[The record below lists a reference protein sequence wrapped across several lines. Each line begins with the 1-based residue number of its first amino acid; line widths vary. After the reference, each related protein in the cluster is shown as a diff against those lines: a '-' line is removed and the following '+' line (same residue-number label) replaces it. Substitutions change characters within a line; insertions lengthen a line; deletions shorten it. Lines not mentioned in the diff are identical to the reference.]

1 MASRADRL
9 LRGSDTPLSASFLE
23 LFFDLA
29 FVLAL
34 SQLAGHLLHDLTL
47 VGALR
52 TALLLTGVW
61 WIWVPTTWFAD
72 WYDPESRAV
81 RWLLVS
87 AALGS
92 LLAGVAIPQA
102 LDGRGLLFAGAYV
115 SVHIARGVVTTFA
128 LRGHPRQTRTVRILC
143 WFSVSAVPWLV
154 GGLLPEWRVPLW
166 LLALAIDLIGPRLG
180 WPTPLMGRTSQQELH
195 LAGEHFAERYQ
206 QIMIIAL
213 GELVLVAGL
222 SYARTDLNLSSTVA
236 FLLVFAAAVL
246 IGLLYVTPAGQR
258 LDPVIEHADPSRLGV
273 VTGYLHLLMV
283 AGLVVTAVGAELSIA
298 HPLRTGDTTAVVVI
312 LSGPTLF
319 LVGRILFSAA
329 IHRRLSW
336 PRVAAL
342 FVLAVAAGVL
352 RLPLLAVSAVA
363 PRWCSWWSSWTTRAS
378 APTTGNLARSRE
390 A

>member
-1 MASRADRL
+1 MASRPERL
-9 LRGSDTPLSASFLE
+9 LRGSDSPLSASFLE

-34 SQLAGHLLHDLTL
+34 SQLAGHLLHDLNL

-52 TALLLTGVW
+52 TALLLAAVW
-61 WIWVPTTWFAD
+61 WIWVTTTWFAD
-72 WYDPESRAV
+72 WYDPESPWV
-81 RWLLVS
+81 RWLLVG

-115 SVHIARGVVTTFA
+115 AVHIARGTVTAFA
-128 LRGHPRQTRTVRILC
+128 LRGHPRQKRAVRILC

-154 GGLLPEWRVPLW
+154 GGFLPEWRVPLW
-166 LLALAIDLIGPRLG
+166 LLALAIDFTGPRLG
-180 WPTPLMGRTSQQELH
+180 WPTPRLGRTNRQELR
-195 LAGEHFAERYQ
+195 LVGQHFAERYQ

-222 SYARTDLNLSSTVA
+222 SYAGTHLDLPQTAA
-236 FLLVFAAAVL
+236 FLLVFATAVL
-246 IGLLYVTPAGQR
+246 TGLLYVTPAGQR
-258 LDPVIEHADPSRLGV
+258 LGPAIEQADPSRLGV
-273 VTGYLHLLMV
+273 VTGYLHLVMI

-298 HPLRTGDTTAVVVI
+298 HPTKAADMTAAAVI
-312 LSGPTLF
+312 LGGPLLF
-319 LVGRILFSAA
+319 LVGRILMSLA

-336 PRVAAL
+336 PRVVALLALVVGAA
-342 FVLAVAAGVL
+342 VL

-363 PRWCSWWSSWTTRAS
+363 
-378 APTTGNLARSRE
+378 TGVVLTVVVLDHAGILSYHRIRNAD
-390 A
+390 

>member
-1 MASRADRL
+1 MASRPQRL
-9 LRGSDTPLSASFLE
+9 LRGDDSSLNASFLE

-61 WIWVPTTWFAD
+61 WIWVTTTWFAD
-72 WYDPESRAV
+72 WYDPASPSV
-81 RWLLVS
+81 RWLLIG

-92 LLAGVAIPQA
+92 LLAGVAIPHA

-115 SVHIARGVVTTFA
+115 AVHIARGVVTVFA
-128 LRGHPRQTRTVRILC
+128 LRGHPRQRRALRILC
-143 WFSVSAVPWLV
+143 WFSVSAVPWLA
-154 GGLLPEWRVPLW
+154 GGFLPAWRVPLW
-166 LLALAIDLIGPRLG
+166 LAALAIDLTGPRLG
-180 WPTPLMGRTSQQELH
+180 WPTPRMGRTGRQELH

-222 SYARTDLNLSSTVA
+222 SYAGTQLDPPQTAA
-236 FLLVFAAAVL
+236 FLLVFATAVL

-258 LDPVIEHADPSRLGV
+258 LGPAIEHADPTRLGV
-273 VTGYLHLLMV
+273 ITGYLHLVMI

-298 HPLRTGDTTAVVVI
+298 HPTKTGDTTAVVVV
-312 LSGPTLF
+312 LGGPMLF
-319 LVGRILFSAA
+319 LAGRILFSLA

-336 PRVAAL
+336 ARVVAL
-342 FVLAVAAGVL
+342 LVLAGAAAVV
-352 RLPLLAVSAVA
+352 RLPLLAVTGVA
-363 PRWCSWWSSWTTRAS
+363 
-378 APTTGNLARSRE
+378 TGVVLLVVVLDHAGVLSYRRGSG

>member
-1 MASRADRL
+1 MASRPERL
-9 LRGSDTPLSASFLE
+9 LRGGDSPLSASFLE

-34 SQLAGHLLHDLTL
+34 SQLATHLLHDLS
-47 VGALR
+47 VAGALR

-61 WIWVPTTWFAD
+61 WIWVTTTWFAD
-72 WYDPESRAV
+72 WYDPESPAV
-81 RWLLVS
+81 RWLLVG

-115 SVHIARGVVTTFA
+115 FVHVGRSVFTVLA
-128 LRGHPRQTRTVRILC
+128 LRGHPRQSRALRILC
-143 WFSVSAVPWLV
+143 WFSVSAVPWLA
-154 GGLLPEWRVPLW
+154 GGFLPEWRVPLW
-166 LLALAIDLIGPRLG
+166 LLALAVDLTGPRLG
-180 WPTPLMGRTSQQELH
+180 WPTPRMGRTRPQELH
-195 LAGEHFAERYQ
+195 LAAEHFAERYQ

-222 SYARTDLNLSSTVA
+222 SYAATDLALAQTAA
-236 FLLVFAAAVL
+236 FLLVFATGVL

-258 LDPVIEHADPSRLGV
+258 LGPAIERADPSRLGV
-273 VTGYLHLLMV
+273 ITGYLHLVMV

-298 HPLRTGDTTAVVVI
+298 HPLRTGDTTAVLVI

-319 LVGRILFSAA
+319 LAGRILFSAA

-342 FVLAVAAGVL
+342 FVLIGAAAVP

-363 PRWCSWWSSWTTRAS
+363 
-378 APTTGNLARSRE
+378 TGVVLVVVVLDHAGILSYRHRPG

>member
-1 MASRADRL
+1 MASRPERL
-9 LRGSDTPLSASFLE
+9 LRGGDSPLSASFLE

-34 SQLAGHLLHDLTL
+34 SQLATHLLHDLS
-47 VGALR
+47 VAGALH
-52 TALLLTGVW
+52 TAVLLTGVW
-61 WIWVPTTWFAD
+61 WIWVTTTWFAD
-72 WYDPESRAV
+72 WYDPESPAV
-81 RWLLVS
+81 RWLLVG

-92 LLAGVAIPQA
+92 LLAGVAVPQA

-115 SVHIARGVVTTFA
+115 SVHIARGVFTVLA
-128 LRGHPRQTRTVRILC
+128 LRGHPRQRRALRILC
-143 WFSVSAVPWLV
+143 WFCVSAVPWLA
-154 GGLLPEWRVPLW
+154 GGFLPEWRVPLW
-166 LLALAIDLIGPRLG
+166 LLALALDLTGPRLG
-180 WPTPLMGRTSQQELH
+180 WPTPLMGRTGPQELH

-222 SYARTDLNLSSTVA
+222 SYADTDLVFAQTAA
-236 FLLVFAAAVL
+236 FLLVFATAVL

-258 LDPVIEHADPSRLGV
+258 LGPALEHADPSRLGV
-273 VTGYLHLLMV
+273 TTGYLHLVMI

-298 HPLRTGDTTAVVVI
+298 HPLRTGDTTAVLVI
-312 LSGPTLF
+312 LTGPMLF

-336 PRVAAL
+336 PRVVAL
-342 FVLAVAAGVL
+342 LVLAGAAAVL

-363 PRWCSWWSSWTTRAS
+363 TGVVLVVVVLDHAGIGSYRHRAG
-378 APTTGNLARSRE
+378 A
-390 A
+390 

>member
-1 MASRADRL
+1 MVSRPERL
-9 LRGSDTPLSASFLE
+9 LRGRDVPLSASFLE

-34 SQLAGHLLHDLTL
+34 SQLAQHLLADLTL

-61 WIWVPTTWFAD
+61 WIWVTTTWLAD
-72 WYDPESRAV
+72 WYDPETQALRG
-81 RWLLVS
+81 LLIG
-87 AALGS
+87 ATLGS

-115 SVHIARGVVTTFA
+115 AVHLARGTVTGLM
-128 LRGHPRQTRTVRILC
+128 LRGHPRQSRALRILC
-143 WFSVSAVPWLV
+143 WYGVSAVPWLA
-154 GGLLPEWRVPLW
+154 GAFLPEWRVPLW
-166 LLALAIDLIGPRLG
+166 VLALAIDLIGPRLG
-180 WPTPLMGRTSQQELH
+180 WPTPRLGRARQEELH

-222 SYARTDLNLSSTVA
+222 TYARTRLNLPETAA
-236 FLLVFAAAVL
+236 FLLVFTTAVL

-258 LDPVIEHADPSRLGV
+258 LGPAIENADPSRLGV
-273 VTGYLHLLMV
+273 ATSYLHLVMI
-283 AGLVVTAVGAELSIA
+283 AGIVVTAVGAELSIA
-298 HPLRTGDTTAVVVI
+298 HPTEIGDTTAVVVI

-319 LVGRILFSAA
+319 LVGRILFSLA

-336 PRVAAL
+336 PRVIGL
-342 FVLAVAAGVL
+342 FVLSGAAIVL
-352 RLPLLAVSAVA
+352 RLPLVAASATATGVLIVVAVLDRAGIVTA
-363 PRWCSWWSSWTTRAS
+363 ARTRA
-378 APTTGNLARSRE
+378 R
-390 A
+390 

>member
-1 MASRADRL
+1 MAGRPERL
-9 LRGSDTPLSASFLE
+9 LRGGNSPLSASFLE

-34 SQLAGHLLHDLTL
+34 SQLAAHLLHDLSL
-47 VGALR
+47 AGALR
-52 TALLLTGVW
+52 TALLLAGVW

-72 WYDPESRAV
+72 WYDPESPAV
-81 RWLLVS
+81 RWLLVG

-115 SVHIARGVVTTFA
+115 SVHIARGVVTA
-128 LRGHPRQTRTVRILC
+128 VGLRGHPRQIRTLRILG

-154 GGLLPEWRVPLW
+154 GGFLPQWRVPLW
-166 LLALAIDLIGPRLG
+166 LLALAIDLTGPRLR
-180 WPTPLMGRTSQQELH
+180 WPTPGMGRTGRQELH

-222 SYARTDLNLSSTVA
+222 SYAGTDLHFPQTVA
-236 FLLVFAAAVL
+236 FLLVFATAVL

-258 LDPVIEHADPSRLGV
+258 LGPAIERADPARLGV
-273 VTGYLHLLMV
+273 ITGYLHLVMI
-283 AGLVVTAVGAELSIA
+283 AGLVVTSVGAELSIA
-298 HPLRTGDTTAVVVI
+298 HPLRTGDLTAVLFI
-312 LSGPTLF
+312 LSGPMLF
-319 LVGRILFSAA
+319 LLGRILFSAA

-342 FVLAVAAGVL
+342 FVLAGAAVVL
-352 RLPLLAVSAVA
+352 RMPLLAVSAVA
-363 PRWCSWWSSWTTRAS
+363 TGVALAVVALDHAGIGSYRHRAG
-378 APTTGNLARSRE
+378 A
-390 A
+390 

>member
-1 MASRADRL
+1 MASRPERL
-9 LRGSDTPLSASFLE
+9 LRGGDSPLSASFLE

-29 FVLAL
+29 FVLVL
-34 SQLAGHLLHDLTL
+34 SQLAAHLLHDLTV
-47 VGALR
+47 VGALH

-72 WYDPESRAV
+72 WYDPQSPAV
-81 RWLLVS
+81 RWLLVG
-87 AALGS
+87 AALGT

-102 LDGRGLLFAGAYV
+102 LDGRGLLFAAAYV
-115 SVHIARGVVTTFA
+115 SVHIARGVVTA
-128 LRGHPRQTRTVRILC
+128 VGLRGHPRQIRTLRILC
-143 WFSVSAVPWLV
+143 WFSVSAVPWLA
-154 GGLLPEWRVPLW
+154 GGLLPQWRVPLW
-166 LLALAIDLIGPRLG
+166 LLALALDLTGPRLG
-180 WPTPLMGRTSQQELH
+180 YPTPGMGRTTREELH

-222 SYARTDLNLSSTVA
+222 SYAGTDLHFSQTVA
-236 FLLVFAAAVL
+236 FLLVFTLAVL

-258 LDPVIEHADPSRLGV
+258 LGPAIERADPARLGV
-273 VTGYLHLLMV
+273 ITGYLHLVMI
-283 AGLVVTAVGAELSIA
+283 AGLVVTAVGAELSIV

-319 LVGRILFSAA
+319 LVGRILFSAT

-342 FVLAVAAGVL
+342 FVLAGAAAVL
-352 RLPLLAVSAVA
+352 RLPLVAVSAVA
-363 PRWCSWWSSWTTRAS
+363 VTVVLVVVVLDHA
-378 APTTGNLARSRE
+378 GIRSYRHRSG

>member
-9 LRGSDTPLSASFLE
+9 LRGSDSPLSASFLE

-34 SQLAGHLLHDLTL
+34 SQLAEHLLHDLT
-47 VGALR
+47 VAGALR
-52 TALLLTGVW
+52 TALLLTGIW

-72 WYDPESRAV
+72 WYDPESPAV
-81 RWLLVS
+81 RWLLVAS
-87 AALGS
+87 ALGA
-92 LLAGVAIPQA
+92 LLVGVAIPQA

-128 LRGHPRQTRTVRILC
+128 LRGHPRQTRTLRILC
-143 WFSVSAVPWLV
+143 WFSVSAVPWLA
-154 GGLLPEWRVPLW
+154 GGLLPDWRVPLW
-166 LLALAIDLIGPRLG
+166 LLALALDLTGPRLG
-180 WPTPLMGRTSQQELH
+180 WPTPLMGRTRQQELH
-195 LAGEHFAERYQ
+195 LAGGHFAERYQ

-222 SYARTDLNLSSTVA
+222 SYAGTDLHLRQTAA
-236 FLLVFAAAVL
+236 FLLVFATAVL

-258 LDPVIEHADPSRLGV
+258 LGPAIEHADPSRLGV
-273 VTGYLHLLMV
+273 VTGYVHLVMI
-283 AGLVVTAVGAELSIA
+283 AGLVVTSVGAELSIA
-298 HPLRTGDTTAVVVI
+298 HPARTGDLTAVVVI

-319 LVGRILFSAA
+319 LIGRILFSVA

-342 FVLAVAAGVL
+342 FVLAAAAGLL
-352 RLPLLAVSAVA
+352 RMPLLAVSAVA
-363 PRWCSWWSSWTTRAS
+363 TVVVLVVVVLDHAGLLSYRRRAG
-378 APTTGNLARSRE
+378 A
-390 A
+390 

>member
-1 MASRADRL
+1 MASRPERL
-9 LRGSDTPLSASFLE
+9 LRGDDAPLSASFLE

-47 VGALR
+47 PGALR
-52 TALLLTGVW
+52 TALLLAGVW
-61 WIWVPTTWFAD
+61 WIWVTTTWFAD
-72 WYDPESRAV
+72 WYDPDSPWV
-81 RWLLVS
+81 RWLLVA

-115 SVHIARGVVTTFA
+115 AVHIARGAVTAFA
-128 LRGHPRQTRTVRILC
+128 LRGHPRQRRALRILC

-154 GGLLPEWRVPLW
+154 GGFLPEWRVPLW
-166 LLALAIDLIGPRLG
+166 LFALAIDFTGPRIG
-180 WPTPLMGRTSQQELH
+180 WPTPRLGRTSRQELR
-195 LAGEHFAERYQ
+195 LASEHFAERYQ

-222 SYARTDLNLSSTVA
+222 SYAGTHLDLPQTAA
-236 FLLVFAAAVL
+236 FLLVFATAVL

-258 LDPVIEHADPSRLGV
+258 LGPAIERADPGRLGV
-273 VTGYLHLLMV
+273 IIGYLHLVMI

-298 HPLRTGDTTAVVVI
+298 HPTKASDLTAAVVI
-312 LSGPTLF
+312 LGGPTLF
-319 LVGRILFSAA
+319 LLGRTLFSVA

-342 FVLAVAAGVL
+342 FVMSGAAAVL

-363 PRWCSWWSSWTTRAS
+363 
-378 APTTGNLARSRE
+378 TGVVLTVVVLDHAGIRSYRRVKNP
-390 A
+390 

>member
-9 LRGSDTPLSASFLE
+9 LRGRDSPLSASFLE

-34 SQLAGHLLHDLTL
+34 SQLAEHLLHDLT
-47 VGALR
+47 VAGALR
-52 TALLLTGVW
+52 TALLLTGIW

-72 WYDPESRAV
+72 WYDPESPAV
-81 RWLLVS
+81 RWLLVAS
-87 AALGS
+87 ALGA
-92 LLAGVAIPQA
+92 LLVGVAIPQA

-128 LRGHPRQTRTVRILC
+128 LRGHPRQTRTLRILC
-143 WFSVSAVPWLV
+143 WFSVSAIPWLA
-154 GGLLPEWRVPLW
+154 GGLLPDWRVPLW
-166 LLALAIDLIGPRLG
+166 LLALALDLTGPRLG
-180 WPTPLMGRTSQQELH
+180 WPTPLMGRTRQQELH
-195 LAGEHFAERYQ
+195 LAGGHFAERYQ

-222 SYARTDLNLSSTVA
+222 SYAGTDLHLPQTAA
-236 FLLVFAAAVL
+236 FLLVFATAVL

-258 LDPVIEHADPSRLGV
+258 LGPAIERADPSRLGV
-273 VTGYLHLLMV
+273 VTGYVHLVMI
-283 AGLVVTAVGAELSIA
+283 AGLVVTSVGAELSIA
-298 HPLRTGDTTAVVVI
+298 HPSRTGDRTAVVVI

-319 LVGRILFSAA
+319 LIGRILFSVA

-342 FVLAVAAGVL
+342 FVLAAAAGLL
-352 RLPLLAVSAVA
+352 RMPLLAVSAVA
-363 PRWCSWWSSWTTRAS
+363 TVVVLVVVVLDHAGISSYRRRAG
-378 APTTGNLARSRE
+378 A
-390 A
+390 

>member
-1 MASRADRL
+1 MASRPERL
-9 LRGSDTPLSASFLE
+9 LRGGDSPLSASFLE

-34 SQLAGHLLHDLTL
+34 SQLAAHLLHDLSL
-47 VGALR
+47 AGALR
-52 TALLLTGVW
+52 TAVLLAGVW
-61 WIWVPTTWFAD
+61 WIWVTTTWFAD
-72 WYDPESRAV
+72 WYDPESPAV
-81 RWLLVS
+81 RWLLVG

-115 SVHIARGVVTTFA
+115 SVHVARGVFTVLA
-128 LRGHPRQTRTVRILC
+128 LRGHPRQSRALRILC
-143 WFSVSAVPWLV
+143 WFSVSAVPWLA
-154 GGLLPEWRVPLW
+154 GGFLPEWRVPLW

-180 WPTPLMGRTSQQELH
+180 WPTPLMGRAGPQELH

-222 SYARTDLNLSSTVA
+222 SYAGTDLALPQTAA
-236 FLLVFAAAVL
+236 FLLVFAIAVL

-258 LDPVIEHADPSRLGV
+258 LGPAIEHADPSRLGV
-273 VTGYLHLLMV
+273 VTGYLHLVMI

-298 HPLRTGDTTAVVVI
+298 HPLRTGDTTEALVI
-312 LSGPTLF
+312 LSGPALF
-319 LVGRILFSAA
+319 LIGRILFSAA

-342 FVLAVAAGVL
+342 FVLGGAAALL
-352 RLPLLAVSAVA
+352 RLPLLAVSAVVTVVVLVVVILDHA
-363 PRWCSWWSSWTTRAS
+363 
-378 APTTGNLARSRE
+378 GIRSYRHRSG

>member
-1 MASRADRL
+1 MASRPERL
-9 LRGSDTPLSASFLE
+9 LRGGDSPLSASFLE

-29 FVLAL
+29 FVLVL
-34 SQLAGHLLHDLTL
+34 SQLAAHLLHDLTV
-47 VGALR
+47 VGALH

-72 WYDPESRAV
+72 WYDPQSPAV
-81 RWLLVS
+81 RWLLVG
-87 AALGS
+87 AALGT

-102 LDGRGLLFAGAYV
+102 LDGRGLLFAAAYV
-115 SVHIARGVVTTFA
+115 SVHIARGVVTA
-128 LRGHPRQTRTVRILC
+128 VGLRGHPRQIRTLRILC
-143 WFSVSAVPWLV
+143 WFSVSAVPWLA
-154 GGLLPEWRVPLW
+154 GGLLPQWRVPLW
-166 LLALAIDLIGPRLG
+166 LLALALDLTGPRLG
-180 WPTPLMGRTSQQELH
+180 YPTPGMGRTTREELH

-222 SYARTDLNLSSTVA
+222 SYAGTDLHFSQTVA
-236 FLLVFAAAVL
+236 FLLVFTLAVL

-258 LDPVIEHADPSRLGV
+258 LGPAIERADPARLGV
-273 VTGYLHLLMV
+273 ITGYLHLVMI
-283 AGLVVTAVGAELSIA
+283 AGLVVTAVGAELSIV
-298 HPLRTGDTTAVVVI
+298 HPLRTGDTTAVAVI

-342 FVLAVAAGVL
+342 FVLAGAAAVL
-352 RLPLLAVSAVA
+352 RLPLVAVSAVA
-363 PRWCSWWSSWTTRAS
+363 VTVVLVVVVLDHA
-378 APTTGNLARSRE
+378 GIRSYRHRSG

>member
-1 MASRADRL
+1 MASRPERL
-9 LRGSDTPLSASFLE
+9 LRGGDSPLSASFLE

-34 SQLAGHLLHDLTL
+34 SQLAAHLLHDLSL
-47 VGALR
+47 AGALH
-52 TALLLTGVW
+52 TAVLLTGVW
-61 WIWVPTTWFAD
+61 WIWVTTTWFAD
-72 WYDPESRAV
+72 WYDPESPAV
-81 RWLLVS
+81 RWLLVG

-115 SVHIARGVVTTFA
+115 SVHIARGVFTVLA
-128 LRGHPRQTRTVRILC
+128 LRGHPRQSRALRILC
-143 WFSVSAVPWLV
+143 WFSVSAVPWLA
-154 GGLLPEWRVPLW
+154 GGFLPEWRVPLW
-166 LLALAIDLIGPRLG
+166 LLALAIDLTGPRLG
-180 WPTPLMGRTSQQELH
+180 WPTPLMGRTGPQELH

-222 SYARTDLNLSSTVA
+222 SYAESDLALPQTAA
-236 FLLVFAAAVL
+236 FLLVFAIAVL

-258 LDPVIEHADPSRLGV
+258 LGPAIEHADPSRLGV
-273 VTGYLHLLMV
+273 VTGYLHLLMI

-298 HPLRTGDTTAVVVI
+298 HPLRTGGTTEALVI
-312 LSGPTLF
+312 LSGPALF
-319 LVGRILFSAA
+319 LIGRILFSAA

-342 FVLAVAAGVL
+342 FVLGGAAALV
-352 RLPLLAVSAVA
+352 RLPLLAVSAVVTVVVFVVVVLDHA
-363 PRWCSWWSSWTTRAS
+363 
-378 APTTGNLARSRE
+378 GIRSYRHRSG

>member
-1 MASRADRL
+1 MVSRPQRL
-9 LRGSDTPLSASFLE
+9 LRGSDSPLSASFLE

-52 TALLLTGVW
+52 TALLLTGIW
-61 WIWVPTTWFAD
+61 WIWVTTTWFAD
-72 WYDPESRAV
+72 WYDPESPAV
-81 RWLLVS
+81 RGLLVG

-115 SVHIARGVVTTFA
+115 AVHIARGVVTAVA
-128 LRGHPRQTRTVRILC
+128 LRGHPRQSRAVRILC
-143 WFSVSAVPWLV
+143 WFSVSAVPWLA
-154 GGLLPEWRVPLW
+154 GGFLPEWRVPLW
-166 LLALAIDLIGPRLG
+166 VFALAIDLIGPRLG
-180 WPTPLMGRTSQQELH
+180 WPTPLLGRARQQELH
-195 LAGEHFAERYQ
+195 LSGEHFAERYQ

-222 SYARTDLNLSSTVA
+222 SYSGTRLHFPETAA
-236 FLLVFAAAVL
+236 FLLVFTTAVL
-246 IGLLYVTPAGQR
+246 IGLLYVTPAGLR
-258 LDPVIEHADPSRLGV
+258 LGPVIEHADPSRLGV
-273 VTGYLHLLMV
+273 ITGYLHLVMI

-298 HPLRTGDTTAVVVI
+298 HPTRTGDMTAVVVI
-312 LSGPTLF
+312 LSGPALF
-319 LVGRILFSAA
+319 LLGRILFSLA

-336 PRVAAL
+336 PRVVAL
-342 FVLAVAAGVL
+342 FVLAGAATAL
-352 RLPLLAVSAVA
+352 WLPLLAVSAVA
-363 PRWCSWWSSWTTRAS
+363 TGVLLVVVLLDRAGIFS
-378 APTTGNLARSRE
+378 YHRSRSG

>member
-1 MASRADRL
+1 MASRGDRL
-9 LRGSDTPLSASFLE
+9 LRGSDSPLSASFLE

-34 SQLAGHLLHDLTL
+34 SQLAEHLLHDLT
-47 VGALR
+47 VAGALR
-52 TALLLTGVW
+52 TALLLTGIW

-72 WYDPESRAV
+72 WYDPESPAV
-81 RWLLVS
+81 RWLLVAS
-87 AALGS
+87 ALGA
-92 LLAGVAIPQA
+92 LLVGVAIPQA

-128 LRGHPRQTRTVRILC
+128 LRGHPRQRRTLRILC
-143 WFSVSAVPWLV
+143 WFSVSAVPWLA
-154 GGLLPEWRVPLW
+154 GGLLPDWRVPLW
-166 LLALAIDLIGPRLG
+166 LLALALDLTGPRLG
-180 WPTPLMGRTSQQELH
+180 WPTPLMGRTRQQELH

-222 SYARTDLNLSSTVA
+222 SYAGTDLHLPQTAA
-236 FLLVFAAAVL
+236 FLLVFATAVL

-258 LDPVIEHADPSRLGV
+258 LGPAIEHADPSRLGV
-273 VTGYLHLLMV
+273 VTGYVHLVMI

-298 HPLRTGDTTAVVVI
+298 HPSRTGDLTAVVVI

-319 LVGRILFSAA
+319 LVGRILFSVA

-336 PRVAAL
+336 PRVGAL
-342 FVLAVAAGVL
+342 FVLGAAAGL
-352 RLPLLAVSAVA
+352 MRMPLLAISAVA
-363 PRWCSWWSSWTTRAS
+363 TAVVLVVVILDHAGLMSYRRRAG
-378 APTTGNLARSRE
+378 A
-390 A
+390 

>member
-1 MASRADRL
+1 MASRPERV
-9 LRGSDTPLSASFLE
+9 LRGDDAPLSASFLE

-34 SQLAGHLLHDLTL
+34 SQLAEHLLHDLTL
-47 VGALR
+47 PGALR
-52 TALLLTGVW
+52 TALLLAGVW
-61 WIWVPTTWFAD
+61 WIWVTTTWFAD
-72 WYDPESRAV
+72 WYDPDSPWV
-81 RWLLVS
+81 RWLLV
-87 AALGS
+87 AASLGS

-115 SVHIARGVVTTFA
+115 AVHIARGAVTAFA
-128 LRGHPRQTRTVRILC
+128 LRGHPRQKRALRILC

-154 GGLLPEWRVPLW
+154 GGLRPEWRVPLW
-166 LLALAIDLIGPRLG
+166 LFALAIDLTGPRIG
-180 WPTPLMGRTSQQELH
+180 WPTPRLGRTSRPELR
-195 LAGEHFAERYQ
+195 LASEHFAERYQ

-222 SYARTDLNLSSTVA
+222 SYSGTHLDPPQTAA

-258 LDPVIEHADPSRLGV
+258 LGPALERADPARLGV
-273 VTGYLHLLMV
+273 ITGYLHLVMV

-298 HPLRTGDTTAVVVI
+298 HPTEASDLTSAVVI
-312 LSGPTLF
+312 LGGPTLF
-319 LVGRILFSAA
+319 LLGRTLFSVA

-342 FVLAVAAGVL
+342 FVLSGAAVVL

-363 PRWCSWWSSWTTRAS
+363 
-378 APTTGNLARSRE
+378 TGVVLTVVVLDHAGIRSYRRIKNPD
-390 A
+390 

>member
-1 MASRADRL
+1 MARRPERL
-9 LRGSDTPLSASFLE
+9 LRGGDSPLSASFLE

-34 SQLAGHLLHDLTL
+34 SQLAAHLLHDLSL
-47 VGALR
+47 AGALR
-52 TALLLTGVW
+52 TAVLLTGVW
-61 WIWVPTTWFAD
+61 LIWLTTTWFAD
-72 WYDPESRAV
+72 WYDPESPAV
-81 RWLLVS
+81 RWLLVG

-115 SVHIARGVVTTFA
+115 SVHVARGVFTVLA
-128 LRGHPRQTRTVRILC
+128 LRGHPRQSRALRILC
-143 WFSVSAVPWLV
+143 WFSVSAVPWLA
-154 GGLLPEWRVPLW
+154 GGFLPEWRVPLW
-166 LLALAIDLIGPRLG
+166 LLALAIDLTGPRLG
-180 WPTPLMGRTSQQELH
+180 WPTPLMGRAGPQELH
-195 LAGEHFAERYQ
+195 LAGEHLAERYQ

-222 SYARTDLNLSSTVA
+222 SYAGTDLALPQTAA
-236 FLLVFAAAVL
+236 FLLVFAIAVL

-258 LDPVIEHADPSRLGV
+258 LGPAIEHADPSRLGV
-273 VTGYLHLLMV
+273 VTGYLHLLMI

-298 HPLRTGDTTAVVVI
+298 HPLRTGGTTEALVI
-312 LSGPTLF
+312 LSGPALF
-319 LVGRILFSAA
+319 LIGRILFSAA

-342 FVLAVAAGVL
+342 FVLGGAAALV
-352 RLPLLAVSAVA
+352 RLPLLAVSAVVTLVVFVVVVLDHA
-363 PRWCSWWSSWTTRAS
+363 
-378 APTTGNLARSRE
+378 GIRSYRHRSG

>member
-9 LRGSDTPLSASFLE
+9 LRGSGSPLSASFLE

-34 SQLAGHLLHDLTL
+34 SQLAEHLLHDLT
-47 VGALR
+47 VAGALR
-52 TALLLTGVW
+52 TALLLTGIW
-61 WIWVPTTWFAD
+61 WVWVPTTWFAD
-72 WYDPESRAV
+72 WYDPESPAV
-81 RWLLVS
+81 RWMLVASSLGALLV
-87 AALGS
+87 
-92 LLAGVAIPQA
+92 GVAIPQA

-128 LRGHPRQTRTVRILC
+128 LRGHPRQSRTLRILC
-143 WFSVSAVPWLV
+143 WFSVSAVPWLA
-154 GGLLPEWRVPLW
+154 GGLLPDWRVPLW
-166 LLALAIDLIGPRLG
+166 LLALALDLTGPRLG
-180 WPTPLMGRTSQQELH
+180 WPTPLMGRTRRQELH
-195 LAGEHFAERYQ
+195 LTGRHFAERYQ

-222 SYARTDLNLSSTVA
+222 SYAGTDLHLPQTAA
-236 FLLVFAAAVL
+236 FLLVFATAVL

-258 LDPVIEHADPSRLGV
+258 LGPAIERADPSRLGV
-273 VTGYLHLLMV
+273 VTGYVHLVMI

-298 HPLRTGDTTAVVVI
+298 HPARTGDLAAVVAI

-319 LVGRILFSAA
+319 LAGRILFSVA

-342 FVLAVAAGVL
+342 VALAAAAGLL
-352 RLPLLAVSAVA
+352 RMPLLAVSAVA
-363 PRWCSWWSSWTTRAS
+363 TAVVLVVVVLDRAGISSYR
-378 APTTGNLARSRE
+378 NLRSSD
-390 A
+390 

>member
-1 MASRADRL
+1 MPSRADRL
-9 LRGSDTPLSASFLE
+9 LRRTDSPLNASFLE

-34 SQLAGHLLHDLTL
+34 SQLAEHLLDDLT
-47 VGALR
+47 VAGALR

-72 WYDPESRAV
+72 WYDPQSPAV
-81 RWLLVS
+81 RWLLVGS
-87 AALGS
+87 ALGS

-115 SVHIARGVVTTFA
+115 AVHIARGVVTTFA
-128 LRGHPRQTRTVRILC
+128 LRGHPRQGRTLRILC

-154 GGLLPEWRVPLW
+154 GGFLPEWRVPLW
-166 LLALAIDLIGPRLG
+166 LLALAIDLVGPRLG
-180 WPTPLMGRTSQQELH
+180 WPTPLMGRSGQRELH
-195 LAGEHFAERYQ
+195 LAGGHFAERYQ

-222 SYARTDLNLSSTVA
+222 SYAGTDLHLTRTIA
-236 FLLVFAAAVL
+236 FLLVFATAVL

-258 LDPVIEHADPSRLGV
+258 LGRAIEHADPSRLGV
-273 VTGYLHLLMV
+273 ITGYLHLVMI
-283 AGLVVTAVGAELSIA
+283 AGLVLTAVGAELSIT
-298 HPLRTGDTTAVVVI
+298 HPLRTDDTTAVVVI

-319 LVGRILFSAA
+319 LVGRILFSMA

-342 FVLAVAAGVL
+342 FVLSIAASLL

-363 PRWCSWWSSWTTRAS
+363 TTVVLVVVVLDHAGITYSRRR
-378 APTTGNLARSRE
+378 TGA
-390 A
+390 

>member
-9 LRGSDTPLSASFLE
+9 LRGSDSPLSASFLE

-34 SQLAGHLLHDLTL
+34 SQLAEHLLHDLT
-47 VGALR
+47 VAGALR
-52 TALLLTGVW
+52 TALLLTGIW

-72 WYDPESRAV
+72 WYDPESPAV
-81 RWLLVS
+81 RWLLVAS
-87 AALGS
+87 ALGA
-92 LLAGVAIPQA
+92 LLVGVAIPQA

-115 SVHIARGVVTTFA
+115 SVHIARGVVTTVA
-128 LRGHPRQTRTVRILC
+128 LRGHPRQRRTLRILC
-143 WFSVSAVPWLV
+143 WFSVSAVPWLA
-154 GGLLPEWRVPLW
+154 GGLLPDWRVPLW
-166 LLALAIDLIGPRLG
+166 LLALALDLTGPRLG
-180 WPTPLMGRTSQQELH
+180 WPTPLMGRTRQQELH

-222 SYARTDLNLSSTVA
+222 SYAGTDLHLPQTAA
-236 FLLVFAAAVL
+236 FLLVFATAVL

-258 LDPVIEHADPSRLGV
+258 LGPAIEHADPSRLGV
-273 VTGYLHLLMV
+273 VTGYVHLVMI

-298 HPLRTGDTTAVVVI
+298 HPSRTGDLTAVVVI

-319 LVGRILFSAA
+319 LVGRILFSVA

-336 PRVAAL
+336 PRVGAL
-342 FVLAVAAGVL
+342 FVLGAAAGLL
-352 RLPLLAVSAVA
+352 RMPLLAISAVA
-363 PRWCSWWSSWTTRAS
+363 TAVVLVVVVLDHAGIMSYRHAQSPD
-378 APTTGNLARSRE
+378 
-390 A
+390 

>member
-1 MASRADRL
+1 MASRPERL
-9 LRGSDTPLSASFLE
+9 LRGGDSPLSASFLE

-34 SQLAGHLLHDLTL
+34 SQLAAHLLHDLS
-47 VGALR
+47 VAGALR
-52 TALLLTGVW
+52 TAVLLTGVW
-61 WIWVPTTWFAD
+61 WIWVTTTWFAD
-72 WYDPESRAV
+72 WYDPESPAV
-81 RWLLVS
+81 RGLLVG

-115 SVHIARGVVTTFA
+115 FVHVGRGAFTVLA
-128 LRGHPRQTRTVRILC
+128 LRGHPRQSRALRILC
-143 WFSVSAVPWLV
+143 WFSVSAVPWLA
-154 GGLLPEWRVPLW
+154 GGFLPEWRVPLW
-166 LLALAIDLIGPRLG
+166 LLALAVDLTGPRLG
-180 WPTPLMGRTSQQELH
+180 WPTPRMGRTRPQELR

-213 GELVLVAGL
+213 GELVLVAGI
-222 SYARTDLNLSSTVA
+222 SYAGTDLALAQTAA
-236 FLLVFAAAVL
+236 FLLVFATGVL

-258 LDPVIEHADPSRLGV
+258 LGPAIERADPSRLGV
-273 VTGYLHLLMV
+273 TTGYLHLVMV

-298 HPLRTGDTTAVVVI
+298 HPLRAGDRTAVLVI

-319 LVGRILFSAA
+319 LAGRILFSAA

-342 FVLAVAAGVL
+342 FVLIGAAAVP

-363 PRWCSWWSSWTTRAS
+363 TGVVLVVVVLDHAGIRSYRHIQPR
-378 APTTGNLARSRE
+378 
-390 A
+390 